1 MISAFSRDAAISSA
15 DSIRHRIGDD
25 APEIAIILGSGLGGL
40 ADDIEDAVHVPY
52 ADIPGFPEA
61 TVVGHAGALVS
72 GNLSGRR
79 VLALS
84 GRFHMYEGHPAALAG
99 FPVRVLHALGA
110 RTLFTS
116 NAAGGI
122 RRNLAPGDLMI
133 IEDHL
138 NLTFTNPLIGSL
150 QEGDTR
156 FPDMSDPYDRS
167 LRALLHEIGDRLK
180 IPLKEGVYACLTGPS
195 FETRAEIRMLET
207 LGADAV
213 GMSTVPEVIVA
224 RAMGMRV
231 AAMSCITNAAT
242 GTSDAPVLHVDVLDV
257 TARVAVRFQSV
268 VRTFVAELPS
278 AK

>member
-1 MISAFSRDAAISSA
+1 MISAFSHDAARSSA
-15 DSIRHRIGDD
+15 DTIRHHIGEGT
-25 APEIAIILGSGLGGL
+25 PEIAIILGSGLGGL
-40 ADDIEDAVHVPY
+40 ADEIENAVRVDY

-72 GNLSGRR
+72 GNLSGRH
-79 VLALS
+79 VVALS

-99 FPVRVLHALGA
+99 FPVRVLHSLGA
-110 RTLFTS
+110 RMLFTS

-122 RRNLAPGDLMI
+122 RRDLAPGDLMI

-156 FPDMSDPYDRS
+156 FPDMSAPYDRKF
-167 LRALLHEIGDRLK
+167 RELLHAIGDRLK
-180 IPLKEGVYACLTGPS
+180 VPLKEGVYACLNGPS
-195 FETRAEIRMLET
+195 FETRAEVRMLET

-242 GTSDAPVLHVDVLDV
+242 GTSDAPVLHAEVLDV
-257 TARVAVRFQSV
+257 TARAAEGFQSV